1 MPYTI
6 VKRKGHC
13 YAVKNKD
20 TGKLHS
26 KKCMTR
32 TNAIAQKM
40 ILERE
45 HKKEGGK

>member
-13 YAVKNKD
+13 YGVKNKD
-20 TGKLHS
+20 TGKMYS

-32 TNAIAQKM
+32 TNAIAQLQ
-40 ILERE
+40 ILERA
-45 HKKEGGK
+45 KKEGGK